1 MLRINIGGK
10 CSLRSKTMMRCFL
23 TSSFDFVVVLFTHSC
38 GVGFAHACGVG
49 FAHACGVG
57 FRLAAAAAAQLYP
70 KAGLA
75 VSGPTI
81 SGCTLAADGTSVT
94 VAFNVTLLGAKG
106 DKVQVGLM
114 FTSQL
119 LWGPPTD
126 KF

>member
-1 MLRINIGGK
+1 MGWGLHIPE
-10 CSLRSKTMMRCFL
+10 
-23 TSSFDFVVVLFTHSC
+23 
-38 GVGFAHACGVG
+38 HACGVW
-49 FAHACGVG
+49 

-81 SGCTLAADGTSVT
+81 AGCTLAADGTSVT

-119 LWGPPTD
+119 L
-126 KF
+126 

>member
-1 MLRINIGGK
+1 M
-10 CSLRSKTMMRCFL
+10 TRCFL
-23 TSSFDFVVVLFTHSC
+23 TSSFDFAVVLFTHS
-38 GVGFAHACGVG
+38 
-49 FAHACGVG
+49 CGVG

-81 SGCTLAADGTSVT
+81 AGCTLAADGTSVT

-114 FTSQL
+114 FTKL
-119 LWGPPTD
+119 TD
-126 KF
+126 

>member
-1 MLRINIGGK
+1 
-10 CSLRSKTMMRCFL
+10 MMRCFL
-23 TSSFDFVVVLFTHSC
+23 TSSFDFVVVLFTH
-38 GVGFAHACGVG
+38 ACGVG
-49 FAHACGVG
+49 FAHACGVW

-81 SGCTLAADGTSVT
+81 AGCTLAADGTSVT

-114 FTSQL
+114 FTLNSFRT
-119 LWGPPTD
+119 PNR
-126 KF
+126 